1 MKSHDAFLDW
11 INTEFGMRLHELI
24 AYTQEFYPTSY
35 MDKIEMDIIYG
46 FRNVFMDLDREKHGK
61 EKISKYWNLFYSY
74 KKWICNNG
82 EVPYPLL
89 DLDML
94 ISRAESGN
102 KNIYKYLKTHMS
114 TWFIEGYATHKQWDK
129 FYKLRS
135 MKPKVYD
142 LMTDEMFENKH

>member
-1 MKSHDAFLDW
+1 MKTSMDFSKW
-11 INTEFGMRLHELI
+11 IEKEFSMTLGELVV
-24 AYTQEFYPTSY
+24 YTQEFYPEKVS
-35 MDKIEMDIIYG
+35 DKIEMDIVYG
-46 FRNVFMDLDREKHGK
+46 LRSVFMDLDREKHGK

-114 TWFIEGYATHKQWDK
+114 TWFIEGYATHKQWDR
-129 FYKLRS
+129 FYKLKS

-142 LMTDEMFENKH
+142 LMADEMFDGH

>member
-1 MKSHDAFLDW
+1 MKTSMDFSKW
-11 INTEFGMRLHELI
+11 IEKEFSMTLGELVV
-24 AYTQEFYPTSY
+24 YTQEFYPEKVS
-35 MDKIEMDIIYG
+35 DKIEMDIVYG
-46 FRNVFMDLDREKHGK
+46 LRSVFMDLDREKHGK

-114 TWFIEGYATHKQWDK
+114 TWFIEGYATHKQWDR
-129 FYKLRS
+129 FYKLKS
-135 MKPKVYD
+135 MKSKVYD
-142 LMTDEMFENKH
+142 LMADEMFDGH